1 MPQPTSTTVV
11 EGQFDDCDE
20 CGEDK
25 IELIPS
31 RILDEKILDKGDGS
45 SGDENTDDYDYD
57 DEDEDEDM
65 EEIRGRLTSARMERN
80 ATEASE
86 KSRGG
91 GSDGGKN
98 LKFLNK
104 IFVGDYQ
111 PSSSLASKVTNE
123 LNATNKGEKIRTK
136 DKSHRAT
143 TEQVSPG
150 LVRSDRRVGWGDS
163 DPVGEF
169 RTPSSPGCNRK
180 QKTDV

>member
-1 MPQPTSTTVV
+1 MPPPTPTTTTVV

-31 RILDEKILDKGDGS
+31 RILEDKILDNDRGS
-45 SGDENTDDYDYD
+45 SGDEISDD
-57 DEDEDEDM
+57 DEDEDM

-80 ATEASE
+80 GGEATE

-111 PSSSLASKVTNE
+111 PTSSLASKVTNE
-123 LNATNKGEKIRTK
+123 LNATKKEEKIRTK

-143 TEQVSPG
+143 TEQVSSRLDGEGEIRVITIPWLPVPNP
-150 LVRSDRRVGWGDS
+150 LVPDTTGNGR
-163 DPVGEF
+163 
-169 RTPSSPGCNRK
+169 
-180 QKTDV
+180 DVLE

>member
-31 RILDEKILDKGDGS
+31 RILDEKIVDKGEGS
-45 SGDENTDDYDYD
+45 SGDENIDDYDYD

-150 LVRSDRRVGWGDS
+150 LVRSERVGWENY
-163 DPVGEF
+163 EF
-169 RTPSSPGCNRK
+169 PRTPVSTGNRC
-180 QKTDV
+180 VRIGFLHL